1 MFGFPSSPMRHA
13 SYLLFGAI
21 ALVCLCIPSLAEAGG
36 AKEPGLLVVQPKG
49 TARDRA
55 IAAEAVTA
63 EVTRAGWSLTPR
75 TFAPQETEE
84 LAKCLLVDRPWACST
99 KTVRD
104 DAIRRLALIL
114 LDPQTTP
121 EGNPM
126 TVVTIMVL
134 SEEKQD
140 VVYSGRR
147 FCQACSPDSLAKLT
161 SAAVREVLEKM
172 YLASGRTFLLVKS
185 RPAGASIE
193 VDGKPMGVTDTSF
206 EILPGRHRV
215 VLKHPKHPPETRW
228 IDAQEDKTAIVT
240 VAFGDVVAPGSK
252 MIPEG
257 PASPTSHNP
266 DPHQDKIPSSA
277 ERSLLLPKLVVVAG
291 AALMVGGAAAIAL
304 DEDAPAE
311 PPLNEP
317 PTKDYLNTAPLGVG
331 LLISGAVVAGAGA
344 WWWWRASSKPKNKNL
359 SAAFAVQPGGGAV
372 SFTKLF

>member
-1 MFGFPSSPMRHA
+1 MFGFHRSPMRHA
-13 SYLLFGAI
+13 SPLLFGAI
-21 ALVCLCIPSLAEAGG
+21 ALVCFCIPSLAQAGSS
-36 AKEPGLLVVQPKG
+36 KEPGLLVVQPKG
-49 TARDRA
+49 TARERA

-63 EVTRAGWSLTPR
+63 EVTRAGWTLTPR

-84 LAKCLLVDRPWACST
+84 LAKCLLADRPWACFT

-104 DAIRRLALIL
+104 DAIRRLALISL
-114 LDPQTTP
+114 EPQSTP

-126 TVVTIMVL
+126 TVVTVMVA
-134 SEEKQD
+134 SVEQQD
-140 VVYSGRR
+140 VAYSGRR

-161 SAAVREVLEKM
+161 SAAAREVLEKM
-172 YLASGRTFLLVKS
+172 YLASGRTYLLVKS

-215 VLKHPKHPPETRW
+215 VLKHPKHPPQMRW

-240 VAFGDVVAPGSK
+240 VAFGEVVEPGSK
-252 MIPEG
+252 GTPEG
-257 PASPTSHNP
+257 PTQPTVPNP
-266 DPHQDKIPSSA
+266 DPRKDKIPPTP
-277 ERSLLLPKLVVVAG
+277 ERALLLPKLVVVAG
-291 AALMVGGAAAIAL
+291 AALVVGGVAAIAL

-311 PPLNEP
+311 PPLNEAP
-317 PTKDYLNTAPLGVG
+317 AKDYLNTSPLGVG

-344 WWWWRASSKPKNKNL
+344 WWWWRSSTKPTNKNL

>member
-1 MFGFPSSPMRHA
+1 MFGSPSSPMRHA
-13 SYLLFGAI
+13 SHLLFGAI
-21 ALVCLCIPSLAEAGG
+21 ALVCLCIPSLAQAGSS
-36 AKEPGLLVVQPKG
+36 KERGLLVVQPKG
-49 TARDRA
+49 TARERA
-55 IAAEAVTA
+55 IATEAVTA
-63 EVTRAGWSLTPR
+63 EVVRAGWSLTPR

-104 DAIRRLALIL
+104 DAIRRLALIV

-126 TVVTIMVL
+126 TVVTIMAL
-134 SEEKQD
+134 SEEQQD

-161 SAAVREVLEKM
+161 TAAVREVLEKM
-172 YLASGRTFLLVKS
+172 YLASGRTYLVVKS
-185 RPAGASIE
+185 RPVGALVE
-193 VDGKPMGVTDTSF
+193 VDGKQMGVTDTSF

-215 VLKHPKHPPETRW
+215 VLKHPKHKPETRV

-240 VAFGDVVAPGSK
+240 VAFGEVVGPGSK
-252 MIPEG
+252 ATPEG
-257 PASPTSHNP
+257 PTQPTSHNP
-266 DPHQDKIPSSA
+266 DPREDKIPPTP
-277 ERSLLLPKLVVVAG
+277 ERALLLPKLVVVAG
-291 AALMVGGAAAIAL
+291 AALVVGGVAAIAL

-311 PPLNEP
+311 PPLNEAP
-317 PTKDYLNTAPLGVG
+317 ARDYLNTAPLGVG

-344 WWWWRASSKPKNKNL
+344 WWWWRSSTKPKNKNL
-359 SAAFAVQPGGGAV
+359 SAAFAIQPGGGAV